1 MQLIEGEDLR
11 TFIHRHQLHPVPS
24 RRVIPLQICLQT
36 MIQVLDALAYA
47 HKEGVVHRDI
57 KPANIMIDS
66 HSNRIYLADFG
77 IASSLLTEEISSDVI
92 LGTPLYISP
101 EQAWGKSIDNR
112 ADIYSAGIVLFE
124 LILGKLPLSARSLDE
139 IIKIKLY
146 NPETLFTSTPS
157 AASSSIDHD
166 LENIILHATAA
177 ELDDRYF
184 NCTAFHDD
192 LVSYYERVFPD
203 HKK

>member
-1 MQLIEGEDLR
+1 MQLIDGEDLR

-24 RRVIPLQICLQT
+24 RRVIPLQTSLQI

-47 HKEGVVHRDI
+47 HEEGVIHRDI
-57 KPANIMIDS
+57 KPANIMIDN
-66 HSNRIYLADFG
+66 HSSRTYLADFG
-77 IASSLLTEEISSDVI
+77 IASSVLTEKTPSDVI

-124 LILGKLPLSARSLDE
+124 LLLGILPLSTRSLDE

-146 NPETLFTSTPS
+146 NPEKLFTSSPS
-157 AASSSIDHD
+157 SASSSIDKD
-166 LENIILHATAA
+166 LENIILQATAA
-177 ELDDRYF
+177 EIDDRYF
-184 NCTAFHDD
+184 NCTVFHKD
-192 LVSYYERVFPD
+192 LVSYYERAFPE